1 LALAARLLEFACSA
15 SGVEEKVSGI
25 SLARARIA
33 AAAKCFIVRVTQPA

>member
-1 LALAARLLEFACSA
+1 M
-15 SGVEEKVSGI
+15 SGVCAI